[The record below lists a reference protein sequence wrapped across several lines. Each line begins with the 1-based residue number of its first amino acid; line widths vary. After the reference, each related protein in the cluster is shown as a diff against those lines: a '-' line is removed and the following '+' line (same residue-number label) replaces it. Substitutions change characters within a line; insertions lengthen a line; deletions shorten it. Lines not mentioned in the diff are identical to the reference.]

1 MMDNGVNLYTV
12 GGSLTFNH
20 PTYVERQADRDLEAG
35 LRAGQFCYVFN
46 CRQMGKSSLR
56 VRVLHRLQAE
66 GMSCAAVDITSL
78 GSDIDAGQWYNGL
91 ITQLFL
97 SFNLAGKINL
107 KVWLRERDHLPPVQ
121 KLSQFIETVI
131 LAIVPG
137 DKVFI
142 LIDEIDKVLS
152 LKFSL
157 DDFFSL
163 IRYCYNQRAED
174 SRYQRLGFALFGV
187 ATPSDLIR
195 EKTQTPFNIGT
206 AIALQ
211 GFTLK
216 EVKPLAMGL
225 QDLADQPM
233 QVLKAILAWT
243 GGQPFLTQKIC
254 RLLRAKNHY
263 LRAGQET
270 PWIDQL
276 VQTEIIHH
284 WESQDEPVHLKT
296 IRDRLLRNEKTTG
309 HLLGLYQHIL
319 EKGKIKADDSPEQ
332 SELKLSGLVVKNDG
346 HLVVYNPIYQA
357 VFNLNWVQQQLA
369 KIRPYSESI
378 LAWEQSQYQDQSRL
392 LRGQALK
399 DALQWSADKNLS
411 SIDYKFLNASQT
423 VEQQEAETANIILSQ
438 ANQKAQ
444 KMMRFGLGILL
455 LSFLAATLAFILAG
469 ITYRQQQ
476 IAQKGFQLQRLSNS
490 AERQFN
496 FEQINGLL
504 SAMTAGNILKRGINP
519 QESPQNYPTTAPI
532 SSLQFIL
539 DRIQEKN
546 RLTGHQE
553 GVTTVAF
560 SPQGTVLASGS
571 RDKTIRIWNLKGQ
584 LQQILKGHQ
593 GSIYRVSF
601 SPDGQTL
608 ASASQDGTIKLW
620 NLAGQLLKTL
630 TGHQGS
636 VYAVTFSPDGR
647 YLASASRD
655 KTVRLWTK
663 DGQLLKTL
671 TGAKRSLDD
680 VKFSPDGRL
689 IGAVSR
695 DGKVRIWDSQGQLIR
710 EFGQPNLAL
719 FGLSFSPDGQ
729 TLVTGGEDGNIQLW
743 QMTGQLLRTIK
754 GHQEL
759 VTSVLFSADGQQ
771 IISASSDGTAKIWT
785 TAGQEI
791 TTLRGHQEEVFGLAI
806 APDGK
811 TLGTTSED
819 GSLKL
824 WDIAPKTTIGFKP
837 WASKLSGWAINPR
850 QAQIALTTDQSPLM
864 LMDLWGKVMQKF
876 PEKSVGLSRLHYSN
890 EGQWLMGEAGGGE
903 IQIWSKEGKLLQQ
916 IQTDLGRIY
925 DIALS
930 PDRQSLVATN
940 RLGQVGLWQWQNEQ
954 FVEQKTIQASQD
966 RIRSIAF
973 HPHNGGFA
981 TSSEDGTV
989 KLWQRDGRLR
999 QAWEAHKTAI
1009 NQVLFSPQGDFLL
1022 TASRDGTAKLWSLT
1036 GELKQTFQTDPL
1048 PVAPV
1053 SFSPDHP
1060 WLAIASND
1068 GSIHLWDLA
1077 GNLRGEFKGEEVA
1090 IDALGFTP
1098 QGQDLVTINRQ
1109 GRVRIWAIQSEFT
1122 RLNQLLTQG
1131 CQWLADYFLSNPKES
1146 LKYRFCTDQKAGQ
1159 KSDNETLSP
1168 PRF

>member
-1 MMDNGVNLYTV
+1 MVNGTSLYTV

-20 PTYVERQADRDLEAG
+20 PTYVERQADHDLEQG
-35 LRAGQFCYVFN
+35 LREGQFCYVFN

-56 VRVLHRLQAE
+56 VRVMHRLQSE

-78 GSDIDAGQWYNGL
+78 GSDIDVGQWYNGL

-107 KVWLRERDHLPPVQ
+107 KGWLRERDHLPPVQ
-121 KLSQFIETVI
+121 KLSQFIETVV
-131 LAIVPG
+131 LAEIKG
-137 DKVFI
+137 EKVFI

-211 GFTLK
+211 GFTLR
-216 EVKPLAMGL
+216 EIAPLAQGL
-225 QDLADQPM
+225 QDLADQPQ
-233 QVLKAILAWT
+233 QVLKAILDWT

-254 RLLRAKNHY
+254 SLLKAHNDY
-263 LRAGQET
+263 LKAGQEAHF
-270 PWIDQL
+270 IEQL
-276 VQTEIIHH
+276 IQTEIIHH

-296 IRDRLLRNEKTTG
+296 IRDRLLRNEQTTG
-309 HLLGLYQHIL
+309 RLLGIYQHIL
-319 EKGKIKADDSPEQ
+319 ETGQIKADDSPEQ

-346 HLVVYNPIYQA
+346 HLVVYNRIYQS
-357 VFNLNWVQQQLA
+357 VFNLTWVQQQLA

-378 LAWEQSQYQDQSRL
+378 LAWEQSHYQDQSRL

-399 DALQWSADKNLS
+399 DALQWSANKNLS

-423 VEQQEAETANIILSQ
+423 LEQKEAETANIILSQ

-444 KMMRFGLGILL
+444 KMIRFGLGILL
-455 LSFLAATLAFILAG
+455 LSFLTATIAFILAG

-476 IAQKGFQLQRLSNS
+476 IAQKGFQLQRLSTS

-504 SAMTAGNILKRGINP
+504 SALQTGNTLKAWMNP
-519 QESPQNYPTTAPI
+519 QENPQNYPTNAPI

-560 SPQGTVLASGS
+560 SPQRNFLASGS
-571 RDKTIRIWNLKGQ
+571 RDKTIRLWQSNGQ
-584 LQQILKGHQ
+584 LKQTLKGHQ

-608 ASASQDGTIKLW
+608 ASASQDDTIKLW
-620 NLAGQLLKTL
+620 DVSGQLLKTL

-655 KTVRLWTK
+655 KTVRIWTK

-671 TGAKRSLDD
+671 TGARRSLDD
-680 VKFSPDGRL
+680 VKFSPDGRS
-689 IGAVSR
+689 IAAVSR
-695 DGKVRIWDSQGQLIR
+695 DGKVRIWDFQGHLLR

-729 TLVTGGEDGNIQLW
+729 NLVTGGEDGNIQLW
-743 QMTGQLLRTIK
+743 QITGQLLRTIK

-759 VTSVLFSADGQQ
+759 VTSVIFSADGQH

-785 TAGQEI
+785 LAGQEI

-811 TLGTTSED
+811 TLATTSED

-824 WDIAPKTTIGFKP
+824 WDIAPKITLGFKP
-837 WASKLSGWAINPR
+837 FAAKLSGWAINPQ
-850 QAQIALTTDQSPLM
+850 QAQIALTTDQSPLVV
-864 LMDLWGKVMQKF
+864 MDLTGKVLQKF
-876 PEKSVGLSRLHYSN
+876 LESSAGLSRLHYSDD
-890 EGQWLMGEAGGGE
+890 GQFLMGEAGGGE

-925 DIALS
+925 DLALS
-930 PDRQSLVATN
+930 PDHQTLVATN
-940 RLGQVGLWQWQNEQ
+940 RLGQVGIWQWQNNKMTWK
-954 FVEQKTIQASQD
+954 KTIQAAQD
-966 RIRSIAF
+966 RIRSITF
-973 HPHNGGFA
+973 HPHNHLFA
-981 TSSEDGTV
+981 TSSEDGMV
-989 KLWQRDGRLR
+989 KLWRTDGQLS
-999 QAWEAHKTAI
+999 QAWEAHKTGI
-1009 NQVLFSPQGDFLL
+1009 TQVLFSPQGDFLL

-1036 GELKQTFQTDPL
+1036 GQLKQTFQTDPL

-1053 SFSPDHP
+1053 SFSPNQA
-1060 WLAIASND
+1060 WLAIASSD

-1098 QGQDLVTINRQ
+1098 DSQQLITLNRN
-1109 GRVRIWAIQSEFT
+1109 GRVRMWAIESEFT
-1122 RLNQLLTQG
+1122 RLNQLLTKG

-1146 LKYRFCTDQKAGQ
+1146 LKYPFCSSSIRSK
-1159 KSDNETLSP
+1159 NREETP
-1168 PRF
+1168 